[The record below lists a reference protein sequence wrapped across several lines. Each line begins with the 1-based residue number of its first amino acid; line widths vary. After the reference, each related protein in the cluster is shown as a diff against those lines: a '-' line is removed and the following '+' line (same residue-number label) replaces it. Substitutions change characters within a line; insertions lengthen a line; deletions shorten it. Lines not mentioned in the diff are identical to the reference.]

1 VFAFECSVKQY
12 SSLLAFHTGFIPAFF
27 KLYTTLFVGIKIS
40 DIAFRNIHLEGELWE
55 PATVFAPTRPGY
67 IPHEYSKEE
76 LKRVSYEAEYLQPNN
91 KVSLGPGTN
100 SYIKF

>member
-1 VFAFECSVKQY
+1 MDFN
-12 SSLLAFHTGFIPAFF
+12 TGFIHTFF

-40 DIAFRNIHLEGELWE
+40 DVAFRKIDLEGELWE
-55 PATVFAPTRPGY
+55 PANVYAPTRPGY
-67 IPHEYSKEE
+67 IPHEVDKNE
-76 LKRVSYEAEYLQPNN
+76 LRKLSYEADYLNPNI